1 MAGLKDSVALTALRI
16 AGHVALERLRPALAR
31 SAADV
36 PSSVDALTPAWWTAV
51 MCAGH
56 PRAKVLAFD
65 TLASSSGTHQRH
77 RFVLTYNDAGHAA
90 RLPLSVFTKTL
101 PNVMTRMIGGYNGT
115 ARAEGRFYRD
125 LRPALKIESPYGYHS
140 AFDRRSL
147 AGINVLE
154 DIVATRGARFCDAHT
169 YVTRDMAES
178 MVDLLAQLHAHA
190 YADQRLDQEWRWLAN
205 FADWFE
211 IGARKMGTERYTGQA
226 IRRMADRLP
235 AKLVK
240 RADQIWPAT
249 LAANAIHRQGPRGL
263 LHSDVHIGNWYRH
276 GKGAMG
282 LYDWQCVAQGHWSR
296 DVAYALS
303 AALTIEDRR
312 AWERALLARYLETLS
327 TLADIYIDTSSAWD
341 HYRRQMLHALW
352 MWTIT
357 LCHSRW
363 LPAMQPAATAM
374 AMIERIATAVDDLD
388 SLNTIGRGP
397 QARPSTALPRIK

>member
-1 MAGLKDSVALTALRI
+1 MTDLTHSVALTALRI
-16 AGHVALERLRPALAR
+16 AGHVALEHLRPAPAR
-31 SAADV
+31 VAADV
-36 PSSVDALTPAWWTAV
+36 PSSVAVLTPAWWTAV

-56 PRAKVLAFD
+56 PGAEVLAFNA
-65 TLASSSGTHQRH
+65 LSASSGTHQRH
-77 RFVLTYNDAGHAA
+77 RFVLTYNDAGRAA
-90 RLPLSVFTKTL
+90 RLPFAVFTKTL

-115 ARAEGRFYRD
+115 ARAEGRFYREV
-125 LRPALKIESPYGYHS
+125 RPALTIESPLGYHS

-154 DIVATRGARFCDAHT
+154 DVAATRGARFCDADT
-169 YVTRDMAES
+169 YVTRAMAES

-190 YADQRLDQEWRWLAN
+190 YADRRLDHEWRWLAN

-235 AKLVK
+235 PALVK

-249 LAANAIHRQGPRGL
+249 LAASAIHRQGPRNL

-276 GKGAMG
+276 ANGAMG
-282 LYDWQCVAQGHWSR
+282 LFDWQCVAQGHWSR
-296 DVAYALS
+296 DVAYALA
-303 AALTIEDRR
+303 AALTVEDRR

-327 TLADIYIDTSSAWD
+327 TLADVYIDTNSAWD

-357 LCHSRW
+357 LCHSPW
-363 LPAMQPAATAM
+363 LPAMQSVATAM

-388 SLNTIGRGP
+388 SLRATARG
-397 QARPSTALPRIK
+397 

>member
-1 MAGLKDSVALTALRI
+1 MADSQDSVAWTALRI
-16 AGHVALERLRPALAR
+16 AVQVLRERVHPQLATR
-31 SAADV
+31 AEDV
-36 PSSVDALTPAWWTAV
+36 PSSVAVLTPAWWTAV

-56 PRAKVLAFD
+56 PGAQVLGFE
-65 TLASSSGTHQRH
+65 TMGSSAGTHQRH
-77 RFVLTYNDAGHAA
+77 RFMLRYNDAGHVA
-90 RLPLSVFTKTL
+90 RLPMAVFTKTL
-101 PNVMTRMIGGYNGT
+101 PNVLTRMIGGYNGT

-125 LRPALKIESPYGYHS
+125 IRPQLSIESPAGYHT
-140 AFDRRSL
+140 AFDRNTL

-154 DIVATRGARFCDAHT
+154 DIATTRGARFCDADA

-190 YADQRLDQEWRWLAN
+190 YHDARLDNEWRWLAN

-211 IGARKMGTERYTGQA
+211 IGARKMGTEHYT
-226 IRRMADRLP
+226 RLAMQRIASRVP
-235 AKLVK
+235 ARLMK
-240 RADQIWPAT
+240 RLHEIWPAT
-249 LAANAIHRQGPRGL
+249 VAASAIHRQGPRGL

-282 LYDWQCVAQGHWSR
+282 LFDWQCVAQGHWSR

-312 AWERALLARYLETLS
+312 AWERALLARYLEILS
-327 TLADIYIDTSSAWD
+327 NTAGVYIDTDSAWA
-341 HYRRQMLHALW
+341 HYRAQMLHALW

-363 LPAMQPAATAM
+363 LPAMQPEAVST
-374 AMIERIATAVDDLD
+374 AMIERIATAIDDLD
-388 SLNTIGRGP
+388 SLNAATRG
-397 QARPSTALPRIK
+397 

>member
-1 MAGLKDSVALTALRI
+1 MADLKHSVALTALRI
-16 AGHVALERLRPALAR
+16 AGHVALERLHPVPALA
-31 SAADV
+31 ATDV
-36 PSSVDALTPAWWTAV
+36 PSSVATLTPDWWTAV
-51 MCAGH
+51 MCANQ
-56 PRAKVLAFD
+56 PRAKVLAFSI
-65 TLASSSGTHQRH
+65 LGASAGTHQRH
-77 RFVLTYNDAGHAA
+77 RFVLTYNDAGRAA
-90 RLPLSVFTKTL
+90 GLPFSVFTKSL

-115 ARAEGRFYRD
+115 ARAEGRFYRE
-125 LRPALKIESPYGYHS
+125 LRPILNIESPLGYHS
-140 AFDRRSL
+140 VFDRRSL

-154 DIVATRGARFCDAHT
+154 DVAATRAARFCDADT
-169 YVTRDMAES
+169 YVTREMAES

-190 YADQRLDQEWRWLAN
+190 YADARLDREWRWLAN

-235 AKLVK
+235 AALVK
-240 RADQIWPAT
+240 KADQIWPAT
-249 LAANAIHRQGPRGL
+249 IAACAIHRHGPRSV

-276 GKGAMG
+276 GNGAMG
-282 LYDWQCVAQGHWSR
+282 LFDWQCVAQGHWSR

-303 AALTIEDRR
+303 AALTVEDRR

-327 TLADIYIDTSSAWD
+327 TIADVYINTNDAWD

-363 LPAMQPAATAM
+363 LPAMQPVATSM

-388 SLNTIGRGP
+388 SLSVTARG
-397 QARPSTALPRIK
+397 